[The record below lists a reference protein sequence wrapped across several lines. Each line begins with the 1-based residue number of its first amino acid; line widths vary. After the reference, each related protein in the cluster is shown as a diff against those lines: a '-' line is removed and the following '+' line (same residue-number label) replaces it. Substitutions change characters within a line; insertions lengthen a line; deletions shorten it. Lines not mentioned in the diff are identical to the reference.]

1 MGDRRISFC
10 TVFPNY
16 RDFHFYKDPGQIPYR
31 FSLRGYDSSVVCYGK
46 PGDNPE
52 TERHLKV
59 ITVADRYLTRKFS
72 AGIAWYLV
80 RHARRIDI
88 LNIFHYSWSSL
99 LFSFIYKTFNRKGF
113 AYLKLDDCIHARRD
127 NIAPEEHR
135 DAVLRLGGTGAK
147 SGIRR
152 YIARRFFVGRID
164 LWSVEDDE
172 SRRMLEAANPL
183 LRGTLITVYN
193 GHTADLAG
201 ALPFGGFSKKE
212 DIIMT
217 AGRLGTFQKA
227 TEVLLD
233 AFRLIAGS
241 SGYQLHLAGE
251 VNPDFRP
258 RIEQFF
264 RENPGLADRVVF
276 HGSLDR
282 KELFELYNRS
292 RIFCLPSRFEGLAVV
307 LPEAMHYGNVIVT
320 TADGSLRPLVES
332 GHFGLVVERDD
343 SHALADALLKLIT
356 DREMTGRMAE
366 EARKISSELLSWER
380 ITDGLIES
388 INSRKG
394 DTIL

>member
-1 MGDRRISFC
+1 MGDRRLSIC

-31 FSLRGYDSSVVCYGK
+31 FSLRGNDSSVVCYGK
-46 PGDNPE
+46 PGDNPV

-59 ITVADRYLTRKFS
+59 ITVPDRYLTRKFS

-99 LFSFIYKTFNRKGF
+99 LFAFVYKTFNRKGF
-113 AYLKLDDCIHARRD
+113 VYLKLDDCIYARRD
-127 NIAPEEHR
+127 NSAREEHR

-152 YIARRFFVGRID
+152 YIARRFFEGRID
-164 LWSVEDDE
+164 LWSIEDDE
-172 SRRMLEAANPL
+172 SRRMLEAGNPL
-183 LRGTLITVYN
+183 LRGKLITVYN

-201 ALPFGGFSKKE
+201 APPFGGFSQKE

-227 TEVLLD
+227 TGVLLD

-251 VNPDFRP
+251 IDPSFRP
-258 RIEQFF
+258 NVEQFF
-264 RENPGLADRVVF
+264 TENPGLADRITF

-292 RIFCLPSRFEGLAVV
+292 RIFCLPSMFEGMAVV

-320 TADGSLRPLVES
+320 TADGSLRPLIET
-332 GHFGLVVERDD
+332 GQFGLVVERDD
-343 SHALADALLKLIT
+343 SLQLAEALDKLIT
-356 DREMTGRMAE
+356 DKEMAGHMAE
-366 EARKISSELLSWER
+366 EARMMSSELFSWDR
-380 ITDGLIES
+380 ITDGLTES
-388 INSRKG
+388 INRRKG
-394 DTIL
+394 ETCL